1 MNKLRRDN
9 SALASAVKAN
19 DNIKIFQSNID
30 KMLMMDMGFDE
41 RESVTQITR

>member
-1 MNKLRRDN
+1 MNKLQRHN
-9 SALASAVKAN
+9 SALDRAVKAN

-41 RESVTQITR
+41 IESVSQITR

>member
-9 SALASAVKAN
+9 SALDKAVKAN